1 MSFGSAKPRNKA
13 EQARFDAI
21 KAAGICIACKLRG
34 VDSYA
39 VEIHHL
45 LSGGRRIGHM
55 ATIGL
60 CCWHHR
66 GVPFEF
72 CSHAECRDAFG
83 PALSE
88 GSKPF
93 RAEFGT
99 DAELLQVQNELLSER
114 ERGIA
119 TADAFMGI
127 FGLWRVAGG

>member
-1 MSFGSAKPRNKA
+1 MSLGGKSRNKA

-21 KAAGICIACKLRG
+21 KAAGVCLACKLRG

-55 ATIGL
+55 ATVGL

-72 CSHAECRDAFG
+72 MSHAECRDAFG

-93 RAEFGT
+93 HREFGP
-99 DAELLQVQNELLSER
+99 DAELLAMQNELLDEI
-114 ERGIA
+114 EA
-119 TADAFMGI
+119 ELEMADRINDEPEPQGE
-127 FGLWRVAGG
+127 LPL